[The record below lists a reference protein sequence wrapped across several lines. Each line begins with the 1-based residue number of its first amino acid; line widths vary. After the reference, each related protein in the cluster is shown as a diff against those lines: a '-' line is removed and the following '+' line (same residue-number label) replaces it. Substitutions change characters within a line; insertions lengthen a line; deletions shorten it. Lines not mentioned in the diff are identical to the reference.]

1 MIEKYTEKLK
11 ELLGQDLVIQC
22 QLYGEYKPLHIYN
35 LVYIKDL
42 PGGLKF
48 RVINVEGVVIS
59 RFELAQMLGCC
70 GICISTG
77 TYVHP
82 DFRGK
87 GVNSLLNNFR
97 IDIAKCLGYG
107 LLMCTDLKSNT
118 PQMKTL
124 DKNGWKHIHEFEN
137 PRTKNILNITIKEL

>member
-1 MIEKYTEKLK
+1 MIAKYTEKLK
-11 ELLGQDLVIQC
+11 ELLSQNLIIQC
-22 QLYGEYKPLHIYN
+22 QLYGEYQPLHIYN

-42 PGGLKF
+42 HGGLKF

-97 IDIAKCLGYG
+97 IDIAKDLGYG

-124 DKNGWKHIHEFEN
+124 DKNGWKHIHEFKN
-137 PRTKNILNITIKEL
+137 PRTGNILNVTIKEL

>member
-1 MIEKYTEKLK
+1 MIEKYTKKLK
-11 ELLGQDLVIQC
+11 VLLSKKVNIQC
-22 QLYGEYKPLHIYN
+22 YLNNKYVDLKEHHLT
-35 LVYIKDL
+35 YIKDNNRGIEFKVL
-42 PGGLKF
+42 NKDK
-48 RVINVEGVVIS
+48 IIS
-59 RFELAQMLGCC
+59 QFKLIQMSGCC

-77 TYVHP
+77 TYVNP

-87 GVNSLLNNFR
+87 GVNIILNNFR
-97 IDIAKCLGYG
+97 IDIAKHLGYG

-124 DKNGWKHIHEFEN
+124 DKNGWKHIHEFKN

>member
-1 MIEKYTEKLK
+1 MIEKYTKKLK
-11 ELLGQDLVIQC
+11 ELLSQDIVIQ
-22 QLYGEYKPLHIYN
+22 YSVNGKNKN
-35 LVYIKDL
+35 LTLEELMYVKDTFY
-42 PGGLKF
+42 GLKF
-48 RVINVEGVVIS
+48 EIIDLQGNLIS
-59 RFELAQMLGCC
+59 TFRLLQMSGCC

-87 GVNSLLNNFR
+87 GVNIILNNFR
-97 IDIAKCLGYG
+97 IDIAKHLGYG

-124 DKNGWKHIHEFEN
+124 DKNGWKHIHEFQN
-137 PRTKNILNITIKEL
+137 PRTGNILNITIKEL

>member
-1 MIEKYTEKLK
+1 MIEKYTEQLKVLLSKKVNIQCYLNNKYVDLK
-11 ELLGQDLVIQC
+11 EHHLT
-22 QLYGEYKPLHIYN
+22 
-35 LVYIKDL
+35 YIKDNNRGIEFKVL
-42 PGGLKF
+42 NKDK
-48 RVINVEGVVIS
+48 IIS
-59 RFELAQMLGCC
+59 QFKLIQMTGCC

-87 GVNSLLNNFR
+87 GVNIILNNFR
-97 IDIAKCLGYG
+97 IDIAKHLGYG

-124 DKNGWKHIHEFEN
+124 DKNGWKHIHEFKN
-137 PRTKNILNITIKEL
+137 PRTGNILNITIKEL

>member
-1 MIEKYTEKLK
+1 MIEKYTKKLK
-11 ELLGQDLVIQC
+11 ELLSQDIVIQ
-22 QLYGEYKPLHIYN
+22 YSVNGKNKN
-35 LVYIKDL
+35 LTLEELMYVKDTFY
-42 PGGLKF
+42 GLKF
-48 RVINVEGVVIS
+48 EIIDLQGNLIS
-59 RFELAQMLGCC
+59 TFRLLQMVGCC

-87 GVNSLLNNFR
+87 GVNIILNNFR
-97 IDIAKCLGYG
+97 IDIAKHLGYG

-124 DKNGWKHIHEFEN
+124 DKNGWKHIREFQN
-137 PRTKNILNITIKEL
+137 PRTGNILNITIKEL

>member
-1 MIEKYTEKLK
+1 MIEKYTKKLK
-11 ELLGQDLVIQC
+11 ELLGQDLIIQC

-42 PGGLKF
+42 PRGLKF
-48 RVINVEGVVIS
+48 RVINVEGFVIS

-97 IDIAKCLGYG
+97 IAIAKDLGYG

-124 DKNGWKHIHEFEN
+124 DKNGWKHIYEFKN
-137 PRTKNILNITIKEL
+137 PKTGNILNITIKEL

>member
-87 GVNSLLNNFR
+87 GVNIILNNFR
-97 IDIAKCLGYG
+97 IDITKHLEYG
-107 LLMCTDLKSNT
+107 LLMCTDLKSNV

-124 DKNGWKHIHEFEN
+124 DKNGWKHIHEFQN

>member
-1 MIEKYTEKLK
+1 MIEKYTKQLK
-11 ELLGQDLVIQC
+11 VLLSKKIVIQC
-22 QLYGEYKPLHIYN
+22 YLDNKWIDLKEHHLT
-35 LVYIKDL
+35 YIKDNNRGTEFKVL
-42 PGGLKF
+42 NKDNIVSQFKL
-48 RVINVEGVVIS
+48 I
-59 RFELAQMLGCC
+59 QMTGCC

-87 GVNSLLNNFR
+87 GVNVLLNNFR
-97 IDIAKCLGYG
+97 IDIAKYLGYG

-124 DKNGWKHIHEFEN
+124 DKNGWKHIHEFKN
-137 PRTKNILNITIKEL
+137 PRTGNILNVTIKEL

>member
-97 IDIAKCLGYG
+97 IDIAKDLGYG

>member
-1 MIEKYTEKLK
+1 MIEKYTKKLK
-11 ELLGQDLVIQC
+11 ELLGQDLIIQC

-42 PGGLKF
+42 PRGLKF
-48 RVINVEGVVIS
+48 RVINVEGFVIS

-97 IDIAKCLGYG
+97 IAIAKDLGYG

-124 DKNGWKHIHEFEN
+124 DKNGWKHIYEFKN
-137 PRTKNILNITIKEL
+137 PRTGNILNITIKEL

>member
-82 DFRGK
+82 EFRGK
-87 GVNSLLNNFR
+87 GINSLLNNFR
-97 IDIAKCLGYG
+97 IAIAKDLGYG
-107 LLMCTDLKSNT
+107 LLMCTDLKSNI

-137 PRTKNILNITIKEL
+137 PRTGNILNVTIKEL

>member
-82 DFRGK
+82 EFRGK

-97 IDIAKCLGYG
+97 IDIAKDLGYG

-137 PRTKNILNITIKEL
+137 PRTGNILNVTIKEL

>member
-1 MIEKYTEKLK
+1 MIEKYTKKLK
-11 ELLGQDLVIQC
+11 ELLSQDIVIQ
-22 QLYGEYKPLHIYN
+22 YSVNGKNKN
-35 LVYIKDL
+35 LTLEELMYVKDTFY
-42 PGGLKF
+42 GLKF
-48 RVINVEGVVIS
+48 EIIDLQGNLIS
-59 RFELAQMLGCC
+59 TFRLLQMVGCC

-87 GVNSLLNNFR
+87 GVNIILNNFR
-97 IDIAKCLGYG
+97 IDIAKHLGYG

-124 DKNGWKHIHEFEN
+124 DKNGWKHIHEFKN
-137 PRTKNILNITIKEL
+137 PRTGNILNVTIKEL

>member
-11 ELLGQDLVIQC
+11 ELLDQDVIIQ
-22 QLYGEYKPLHIYN
+22 YGVYGNYKTLTLESLTY
-35 LVYIKDL
+35 VKDTYK
-42 PGGLKF
+42 GLQ
-48 RVINVEGVVIS
+48 IQVVDLKNKLIS
-59 RFELAQMLGCC
+59 QFTLIQMIGCC

-77 TYVHP
+77 TYVNS

-87 GVNSLLNNFR
+87 CINILLNNFR
-97 IDIAKCLGYG
+97 IDITKHLGYG

-124 DKNGWKHIHEFEN
+124 DKNDWKHIHEFKN
-137 PRTKNILNITIKEL
+137 PRTGNILNVTIKEL